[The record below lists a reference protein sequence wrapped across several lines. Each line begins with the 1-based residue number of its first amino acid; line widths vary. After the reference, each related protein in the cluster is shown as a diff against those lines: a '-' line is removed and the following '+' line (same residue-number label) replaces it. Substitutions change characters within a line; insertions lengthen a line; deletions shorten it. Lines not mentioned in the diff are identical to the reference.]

1 MGQGNPNGDSENMSR
16 NYTISGA
23 RAVSSPTK
31 TLLTLIGGTTNR
43 PVLYDM
49 ILGSTATPADN
60 ALEFIL
66 QRCTAAGTS
75 TAITPAPADTAD
87 PAAIATAGVN
97 HTVEPTYTAG
107 AILVDIA
114 MNQRATQRWVPSP
127 GREIK
132 LPATASNGVG
142 LQPVHASFTGSVTA
156 SLFFED

>member
-1 MGQGNPNGDSENMSR
+1 MAR

-23 RAVSSPTK
+23 RAVGSPTK
-31 TLLTLIGGTTNR
+31 TLLTLIGGTTIR
-43 PVLYDM
+43 PLVYD
-49 ILGSTATPADN
+49 IIVGSTATPADN

-75 TAITPAPADTAD
+75 TSVTPTANDSAD

-97 HTVEPTYTAG
+97 HTVEPTYTSG

-132 LPATASNGVG
+132 LPATAANGVG

-156 SLFFED
+156 SIMFED